1 LFCEAVKVKVDA
13 SLSDDKLKKN
23 AGNRIS
29 LLKVLFEDLSEA
41 LVWYE
46 KVTKKLSNSEQF
58 SVDISFL
65 FNNTNESDD
74 LDGSLVGQ
82 HIFLDGNKKF
92 QSC

>member
-1 LFCEAVKVKVDA
+1 MFCEAVKVKVDA

-46 KVTKKLSNSEQF
+46 KLQKNCPIQ
-58 SVDISFL
+58 
-65 FNNTNESDD
+65 ND
-74 LDGSLVGQ
+74 LVSIY
-82 HIFLDGNKKF
+82 H
-92 QSC
+92 SCSTTQMKVMI